1 MTPFAR
7 SRVEALVARVDEL
20 VAENAQLRRQLE
32 EHQRAVIVP
41 SIGRLI
47 GAVAAEFGT
56 TDRAIL
62 GEVRVAEI
70 VLARQVVM
78 YLAATRLHR
87 SLPLIGR
94 CLNRD
99 HSTVFHGR
107 NRIAALVAADPDLAA
122 RVERVAAA
130 AIHNQPRNIAA

>member
-1 MTPFAR
+1 MMTPAER
-7 SRVEALVARVDEL
+7 LRVSALVGRVDEL
-20 VAENAQLRRQLE
+20 NAELARLRQQVE
-32 EHQRAVIVP
+32 QHKPAMAVP
-41 SIGRLI
+41 SITRLI
-47 GAVAAEFGT
+47 AAAAAEFGVNW
-56 TDRAIL
+56 RAIT

-87 SLPLIGR
+87 SLPVIGR

-99 HSTVFHGR
+99 HSTVLHGR
-107 NRIAALVAADPDLAA
+107 DRIAALVAQDADLAA

-130 AIHNQPRNIAA
+130 AIQPREFAA

>member
-1 MTPFAR
+1 MMTPAER
-7 SRVEALVARVDEL
+7 LRVSALVGRVDEL
-20 VAENAQLRRQLE
+20 NAELARLRQQVE
-32 EHQRAVIVP
+32 QHKPAMAVP
-41 SIGRLI
+41 SITRLI
-47 GAVAAEFGT
+47 AAAAAEFGVNW
-56 TDRAIL
+56 RAIT

-87 SLPLIGR
+87 SLPVIGR

-99 HSTVFHGR
+99 HSTVLHGR
-107 NRIAALVAADPDLAA
+107 DRIAALVAKDPDLAA

-130 AIHNQPRNIAA
+130 AIQPREFAA